1 MGDDRKNPPNPY
13 PEPKPKE
20 PSELGEKVDWMT
32 YTHQELYDMVHTG
45 VDLTSAASVKDNWTT
60 LGSTLAE
67 VKDQL
72 IGAIFA
78 SSSGWEGVSAE
89 KARDGLLT
97 VVKWAENTSDHAKN
111 VAECITLEIEHVQT
125 AREQMPKPTPA
136 PTPVPPVA
144 PAPTAAVAPLPP
156 PVRMISP
163 ANRFSADA
171 FEPAIASAYEP
182 AIASRVPIGSLTNQ
196 TPFTGIDQVGAPVV
210 DATMASDANHRA
222 AANVMAAFQQGSF
235 AVDQTVPAFTPPVNP
250 VAPQATSGLTGH
262 ERSAT
267 PPAVGSA
274 PVVLGSV
281 APPVTGTSRPSA
293 SGGGGYVPSSTRT
306 GFTGTFQAP
315 QTGGGGGGGA
325 VPVPTG
331 PGGAAGLIG
340 NSAESRTAATP
351 ASAMP
356 KASGMPAAGGM
367 MAPAP
372 MAAGAPV
379 AARDDERD
387 YERAKY
393 LEEDD
398 NLFGLDKKA
407 APPVIGT

>member
-13 PEPKPKE
+13 PEPKSKE
-20 PSELGEKVDWMT
+20 PSQLGEKVDWMT

-60 LGSTLAE
+60 LGATLVE

-72 IGAIFA
+72 ISAIFA
-78 SSSGWEGVSAE
+78 SSAGWQGESAE

-111 VAECITLEIEHVQT
+111 VAHCITLEIEHVQT
-125 AREQMPKPTPA
+125 AREQMPAPTPA

-144 PAPTAAVAPLPP
+144 PTPAVAP
-156 PVRMISP
+156 VRMVSP
-163 ANRFSADA
+163 VNRFSADA
-171 FEPAIASAYEP
+171 FEPV
-182 AIASRVPIGSLTNQ
+182 IASRVPIGSLTNQ

-210 DATMASDANHRA
+210 GATMASDANHRA

-235 AVDQTVPAFTPPVNP
+235 AVDQTVPAFSPPVNP
-250 VAPQATSGLTGH
+250 VAPQTTGALTGQEH
-262 ERSAT
+262 SAT
-267 PPAVGSA
+267 PPPVGGGAS
-274 PVVLGSV
+274 VVLGPV
-281 APPVTGTSRPSA
+281 APPVTGASRPSA
-293 SGGGGYVPSSTRT
+293 AGGGYVPATTRS
-306 GFTGTFQAP
+306 GFTGPFQIP
-315 QTGGGGGGGA
+315 QTGGGGGGSEAPG
-325 VPVPTG
+325 PTG
-331 PGGAAGLIG
+331 SGGASGLIG
-340 NSAESRTAATP
+340 NSAESRAAAAHT
-351 ASAMP
+351 SAVPSP
-356 KASGMPAAGGM
+356 KAGGVPSAGGM
-367 MAPAP
+367 MGSAP
-372 MAAGAPV
+372 MAAGAPI
-379 AARDDERD
+379 ASRDERD